1 MVLSNQLPDEGSKR
15 FAVAQDTQ
23 ATILPTSSV
32 GGSFPDPC
40 ADQGCT
46 EWERCGQRHGNIG
59 CVCTNQ
65 TRSRI
70 DNTFDYSL
78 SCNGTGSAVS
88 LSRCM
93 LFDVG
98 LSTDSLHLND
108 PSCVGSTSR
117 GRVIFPF
124 VSNRITCGNKLQVN
138 STHFI
143 YSNAIRGLTEADSGA
158 IITRQRN
165 VTIEFSCAYPLTMNI
180 SSSVVI
186 STMQSVINI
195 TLPGGQKLFESKMV
209 VYRDSGYSQP
219 FNQTPVVLDI
229 NSKIYVG
236 TIVSGVDASR
246 FVLTLKNCWATPGS
260 DPKQAT
266 HWVFITEQCPTV
278 HDSSVNVE
286 ESGHS
291 TVARF
296 SLSLFQFVGD
306 SSGIYIHC
314 QIQLCDVQSSRCL
327 MECLQRRASGSHNN
341 GSIHTI
347 GPFQLKSHDKGEF
360 NGATSWQSTAWV
372 TMAML
377 WFPVILGCC
386 HDWAW
391 CFLGDDQQ

>member
-1 MVLSNQLPDEGSKR
+1 MDRVQERFMTKVPGDSSAEERKSGLASLERRGLAGGFDGGFPNHEQAGSYQKG

-23 ATILPTSSV
+23 V

-65 TRSRI
+65 THSGTN
-70 DNTFDYSL
+70 NTFDYSL
-78 SCNGTGSAVS
+78 SCNGADSAVS

-108 PSCVGSTSR
+108 PSCVGNTIR
-117 GRVIFPF
+117 GRVVF
-124 VSNRITCGNKLQVN
+124 L
-138 STHFI
+138 
-143 YSNAIRGLTEADSGA
+143 
-158 IITRQRN
+158 
-165 VTIEFSCAYPLTMNI
+165 
-180 SSSVVI
+180 
-186 STMQSVINI
+186 VINI
-195 TLPGGQKLFESKMV
+195 TLPSGQKLFESKMV

-236 TIVSGVDASR
+236 IIVLGVDASR
-246 FVLTLKNCWATPGS
+246 FVLTLRNCWATPGS
-260 DPKQAT
+260 DPKQAI

-278 HDSSVNVE
+278 QDSSVNVE

-306 SSGIYIHC
+306 SSEIYIHC
-314 QIQLCDVQSSRCL
+314 QIQLCDIQSSRCL
-327 MECLQRRASGSHNN
+327 MVL
-341 GSIHTI
+341 
-347 GPFQLKSHDKGEF
+347 
-360 NGATSWQSTAWV
+360 
-372 TMAML
+372 
-377 WFPVILGCC
+377 
-386 HDWAW
+386 
-391 CFLGDDQQ
+391 